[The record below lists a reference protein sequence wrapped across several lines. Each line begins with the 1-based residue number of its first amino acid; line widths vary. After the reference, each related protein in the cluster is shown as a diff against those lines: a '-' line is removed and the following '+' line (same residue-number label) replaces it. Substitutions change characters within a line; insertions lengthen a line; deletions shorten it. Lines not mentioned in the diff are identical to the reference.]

1 MKHTTDRCRDLFLS
15 LVAIDS
21 PAGHERAV
29 SDFIIKELGKLGVS
43 AKTDA
48 YGNLAAKVP
57 GQGAPVMLAAHMD
70 TVEPGRGIRAQV
82 KGDLITSVGDT
93 ILGADDKAGIAEI
106 LAAVE
111 HLIVNKIPH
120 RPLEIIF
127 TREEE
132 IGSLGAKHLDYKN
145 LQAKEGLVLDR
156 SGGAAIIVVAAPF
169 ITDITIEIQGKAA
182 HAGHPE
188 KGIDAIKIAANAISQ
203 LRLGRIDEETT
214 ANIGI
219 IRGGEIRNGVAER
232 VSIHAEVRSHVKA
245 KMAREVKAMKEVFEK
260 EARRNLAKA
269 KLKITLE
276 CDGYKYSL
284 TDPLVKRLGQLWQG
298 LGHTP
303 VFEKVGGVSDANEFV
318 THGIKAVTIGYG
330 GLHPHTSKERIRISD
345 MRDIV
350 RFLVNFLST

>member
-1 MKHTTDRCRDLFLS
+1 LS

-21 PAGHERAV
+21 PAGHEQIV
-29 SDFIIKELGKLGVS
+29 SAFIIKELKNLGIN
-43 AKTDA
+43 AKEDA
-48 YGNLAAKVP
+48 YGNLLAKIP
-57 GQGAPVMLAAHMD
+57 GQGAPVMLSAHMD
-70 TVEPGRGIRAQV
+70 TVEPGRDIRAQV

-106 LAAVE
+106 LATAE
-111 HLIVNKIPH
+111 HLIKNKIPH
-120 RPLEIIF
+120 RPLEIVF

-132 IGSLGAKHLDYKN
+132 IGSLGAKNLDYKK

-169 ITDITIEIQGKAA
+169 ITDITIEVQGKAA

-188 KGIDAIKIAANAISQ
+188 KGIDAIKIAARAISQ

-245 KMAREVKAMKEVFEK
+245 KMLKEVKAMKETFET
-260 EARRNLAKA
+260 EARRSLAKA
-269 KLKITLE
+269 KCKITLE
-276 CDGYKYSL
+276 CDGYKYPL
-284 TDPLVKRLGQLWQG
+284 TDPLVKRLGQAWRA
-298 LGHTP
+298 LGIEP
-303 VFEKVGGVSDANEFV
+303 AFEKVGGVSDANEFV
-318 THGIKAVTIGYG
+318 THGIKAVTVGYG

-345 MRDIV
+345 MRNIV
-350 RFLVNFLST
+350 RFLVGFLSI